1 MFEIVV
7 HEYGPTD
14 KTRPFS
20 FRLLEEAQ
28 FAGKWI
34 VCMASRETAEW
45 LNYVRFLLEKSS
57 KGAKEEASSPHDSF
71 RVWILC
77 SSLSSYLSLTPLSVP
92 SNCVAVDEL
101 RTVRRLWEII
111 FCGATAIF
119 SMTSR
124 ISIELEGKEME
135 DKQNK
140 E

>member
-1 MFEIVV
+1 MAQ
-7 HEYGPTD
+7 
-14 KTRPFS
+14 

-111 FCGATAIF
+111 FCGATA
-119 SMTSR
+119 R
-124 ISIELEGKEME
+124 
-135 DKQNK
+135 
-140 E
+140 